1 MADKFGF
8 GDKTRPIQTIE
19 NLSNKLK
26 DLTETEKDFIFNY
39 IKEGNIPENSRE
51 VATGRDAE
59 LRIVEPLSSYKQNV
73 YLIIECFL
81 TYGFIPALLE
91 VQGQERDANLLGS
104 FFSRSNNEPP
114 IAGSEY
120 IEA

>member
-19 NLSNKLK
+19 NLCNKLK
-26 DLTETEKDFIFNY
+26 DLTEMEKNFIFNY
-39 IKEGNIPENSRE
+39 IKEGDIPENTRN
-51 VATGRDAE
+51 VATGKDSE

-73 YLIIECFL
+73 YLIIESFL

-91 VQGQERDANLLGS
+91 
-104 FFSRSNNEPP
+104 
-114 IAGSEY
+114 I
-120 IEA
+120 